1 MSHDMQDKI
10 CLVTGASSGIGFE
23 IAKALAQKGATV
35 VTVSRGGGSG
45 DEKTS
50 QIRRETGNSE
60 VIFMPADLSSMSE
73 GRSLAERFK
82 ARFDRLDVL
91 VNNAGIFMSERE
103 LTEDG
108 YEKTFALNHLAP
120 FLLTHLLMEPLVKS
134 APARVVTTSSRAES
148 FGKMHFEDLMLE
160 NYGGWK
166 AYGQSKL
173 ANLLFTYEL
182 SKRLLGT
189 GVAANAFHPGGVAT
203 GFGLNNDG
211 FVSLLFG
218 TVIRP
223 LLKTPEQG
231 AHSGIYLASSPEAL
245 GVTGRYYIDEMP
257 ATSSKRSYDV
267 TAQKRLWSESE
278 RLVAL
283 SKEESAPLNLSGV
296 NLEGV
301 SA

>member
-1 MSHDMQDKI
+1 MSQNMQGKV

-23 IAKALAQKGATV
+23 IAKALAQTSATV

-50 QIRRETGNSE
+50 QIRRETGNGE
-60 VIFMPADLSSMSE
+60 VIFMPADLSAMDE
-73 GRSLAERFK
+73 ARSLAERFK

-103 LTEDG
+103 LTKDG

-148 FGKMHFEDLMLE
+148 FGKMHFGDLMLE

-182 SKRLLGT
+182 SKRLSGT
-189 GVAANAFHPGGVAT
+189 GVTANAFHPGAVAT
-203 GFGLNNDG
+203 SFGLNNEG
-211 FVSLLFG
+211 FVSFLFG
-218 TVIRP
+218 TIARP

-231 AHSGIYLASSPEAL
+231 AQSGIYLASSPDAQ

-257 ATSSKRSYDV
+257 ATSSKRSYDAE
-267 TAQKRLWSESE
+267 AQRRLWTESE
-278 RLVAL
+278 RLVKL
-283 SKEESAPLNLSGV
+283 SKAESAPLELA
-296 NLEGV
+296 GV

>member
-1 MSHDMQDKI
+1 MAQQENMQGKV
-10 CLVTGASSGIGFE
+10 CLVTGASSGIGHE
-23 IAKALAQKGATV
+23 LAKALARTGATV

-60 VIFMPADLSSMSE
+60 VIFMPADLSSTSE
-73 GRSLAERFK
+73 VRNLAARFK

-91 VNNAGIFMSERE
+91 VNNAGIFMSKRQ

-120 FLLTHLLMEPLVKS
+120 FLLTHLLMEPLVRS
-134 APARVVTTSSRAES
+134 APARIITTSSKAES
-148 FGKMHFEDLMLE
+148 FGKMNFDDLMLE

-223 LLKTPEQG
+223 LLKTPEEG
-231 AHSGIYLASSPEAL
+231 AQSGIYLASSPNAE

-267 TAQKRLWSESE
+267 NTQKRLWTESE
-278 RLVAL
+278 RLVGL
-283 SKEESAPLNLSGV
+283 SKEESAPLNLAGV
-296 NLEGV
+296 V
-301 SA
+301 